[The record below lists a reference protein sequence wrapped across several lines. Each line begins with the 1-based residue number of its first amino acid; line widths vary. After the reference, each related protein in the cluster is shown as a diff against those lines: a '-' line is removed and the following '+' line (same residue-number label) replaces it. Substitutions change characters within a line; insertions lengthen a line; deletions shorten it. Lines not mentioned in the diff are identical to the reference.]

1 MDAIHNIH
9 CHSLFEMASQ
19 HLQAALHIRLP
30 GGGIFIGYLNN
41 VRGSPLKLT
50 PDFKKFTKKKECIYT
65 NGKLKNGPISGL
77 YT

>member
-19 HLQAALHIRLP
+19 HLQTALHVRHP

-41 VRGSPLKLT
+41 VHGSPLKLT
-50 PDFKKFTKKKECIYT
+50 HVYKNFTKKNECIRT
-65 NGKLKNGPISGL
+65 NDKPENGPISGL

>member
-9 CHSLFEMASQ
+9 CHSLFELASQ
-19 HLQAALHIRLP
+19 HLQAALHVRHP

-41 VRGSPLKLT
+41 VCGSPLKLT
-50 PDFKKFTKKKECIYT
+50 HVYKNLTKKNECIRT
-65 NGKLKNGPISGL
+65 NDKPKNGPIIGL